1 MNYRGK
7 YQIFDA
13 ARIETYPVSTRRNR
27 VRVESLLQPEKALSI
42 SYQVDSAVEEKISE
56 VAEHLTTAATAGKPV
71 VIFTGA
77 HLVKN
82 GLGLLIV
89 DLMKRK
95 LVTLVASTAS
105 GAIHDFELALIG
117 ETSEDVPNALPRG
130 QFGMAYE
137 FSYINEAIRLG
148 NEMNLGFGESLGRM
162 IEDEHFRKKVLS
174 KAERPGSPLTFRHP
188 DVSILGTGYRLDIP
202 VTIHA
207 TIGADVIDQ
216 HPNFDGA
223 AKGGTSARDFLI
235 FVQTMARTRSGGVL
249 LNIGSAVTGPEV
261 LLKAVSMAANV
272 GCTPQSIITADFDL
286 RPHEPHSMGNEDS
299 LFYYY
304 RDQKSVVTRVPQS
317 FGGKG
322 FYIQGDQRITVPLL
336 YQKIIKHITHY
347 HDRTEKIV

>member
-1 MNYRGK
+1 MNYQGK
-7 YQIFDA
+7 YHIFDA
-13 ARIETYPVSTRRNR
+13 TRISTYPVSTRRNR
-27 VRVESLLQPEKALSI
+27 VGVESLLRPEQALSI
-42 SYQVDSAVEEKISE
+42 SYQVDSTVEAKISE
-56 VAEHLTTAATAGKPV
+56 VAQHLTAAATAGKPV
-71 VIFTGA
+71 IVFTGA

-95 LVTLVASTAS
+95 LLTLLASTAS

-137 FSYINEAIRLG
+137 FSYINEALRLG
-148 NEMNLGFGESLGRM
+148 NEMSLGFGESLGRM
-162 IEDEHFRKKVLS
+162 MNDDRFREKVLN
-174 KAERPGSPLTFRHP
+174 KAARSDSPQTFRNP
-188 DVSILGTGYRLDIP
+188 ELSILATGYRLDIP

-207 TIGADVIDQ
+207 TIGADVTDQ
-216 HPNFDGA
+216 HATFDGA
-223 AKGGTSARDFLI
+223 AKGGTSGRDFLI
-235 FVQTMARTRSGGVL
+235 FVDAVTKMTSGGVV

-261 LLKAVSMAANV
+261 LLKAVSMSANV
-272 GCTPQSIITADFDL
+272 GCAPQSIITADFDL
-286 RPHEPHSMGNEDS
+286 RPHDPHSMGNEES

-322 FYIQGDQRITVPLL
+322 YYLQGDQRVTVPLL
-336 YQKIIKHITHY
+336 YQRIVQAITF
-347 HDRTEKIV
+347 